1 MSKDRKI
8 KAKKEAERILAIL
21 APEISDFNKRIAV
34 AKLIAK
40 DNIRRFSDIYEF
52 HGTIRDWENVQVMEM
67 VSGELQLIKESKHS
81 RRK

>member
-8 KAKKEAERILAIL
+8 KAKEEAERILAIL

-34 AKLIAK
+34 AKLMAK
-40 DNIRRFSDIYEF
+40 DNLRRFSDIYKF
-52 HGTIRDWENVQVMEM
+52 HGTIRDWDNIKVMEM
-67 VSGELQLIKESKHS
+67 VAGEIQLIKDSKYI